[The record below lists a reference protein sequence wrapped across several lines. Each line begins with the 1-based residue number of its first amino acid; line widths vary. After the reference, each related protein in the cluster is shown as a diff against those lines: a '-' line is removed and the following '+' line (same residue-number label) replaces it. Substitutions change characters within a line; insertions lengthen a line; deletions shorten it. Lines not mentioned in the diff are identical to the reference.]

1 MFADLMDKE
10 IQPKSIDVRYLPE
23 IEISDGLKNEIQEI
37 LEKEESNYAHV
48 FGRTAVVQTDKNYVF
63 FSNQWLYL
71 AVLIAAVVSG
81 DIGISYCQEV
91 STVES
96 KHRHS
101 VSVNTGWGL
110 KQAKEHIR
118 KKGETYAKTKIY
130 SRQF

>member
-23 IEISDGLKNEIQEI
+23 IEISDGLKNEIQEV

-71 AVLIAAVVSG
+71 AVLCKKYAEALKPYG
-81 DIGISYCQEV
+81 DFLI
-91 STVES
+91 
-96 KHRHS
+96 
-101 VSVNTGWGL
+101 
-110 KQAKEHIR
+110 
-118 KKGETYAKTKIY
+118 KKYVGKKTD
-130 SRQF
+130 

>member
-91 STVES
+91 STVGS